1 MTEKLDEFEQNIVF
15 DERKLAENPNSN
27 YWQARI
33 NQWIKKR
40 DDLIRERD
48 DFLSQIP
55 KVDLEKMTDWL
66 VVNAPKYG
74 VTIPP
79 GEVTF
84 KKADFFT
91 EAIHEIWGVSPEKA
105 KKIFAMIYAFMI
117 EAGIGLLAFFSVTLL
132 KYTKIGPSDPVTNRL
147 YQKVI
152 ELKELFSSTVQK
164 NAKITLIP
172 YYKENGGFPPPRDLT
187 PNMRSVVEFIKEN
200 IESENIGKFN
210 EIWASVN

>member
-1 MTEKLDEFEQNIVF
+1 VTEKLDEFEQNIVF

-27 YWQARI
+27 YWQVRI

-48 DFLSQIP
+48 DFLSPIP

-84 KKADFFT
+84 KKSDFFS
-91 EAIHEIWGVSPEKA
+91 EAIQEIWGVSPEKA
-105 KKIFAMIYAFMI
+105 KMVFAMIYAFMI
-117 EAGIGLLAFFSVTLL
+117 EAGIGLFAFFSVTLL
-132 KYTKIGPSDPVTNRL
+132 KYMKIGPSDPVTNRL
-147 YQKVI
+147 YQKVV
-152 ELKELFSSTVQK
+152 ELNELFSSTVLK
-164 NAKITLIP
+164 NAKRTLIS
-172 YYKENGGFPPPRDLT
+172 YYNEKRGFPPQRDLT
-187 PNMRSVVEFIKEN
+187 PNMRSVVVFIKEN
-200 IESENIGKFN
+200 IEPENIGKFYDN
-210 EIWASVN
+210 WARVN